1 MAADEPKQRDGVSA
15 RDDGAN
21 KRTQVRVPI
30 LTQVEAQSTRRSVL
44 GQGKNIS
51 LGGML
56 VETPD
61 TFPIHTSVVVR
72 FVIPSDRYRIEAAGR
87 IVWEDEG
94 RFMGIAFTGLTDA
107 HEKKIAQYAAEA
119 KEEPSPLIPEP
130 IKGTEL
136 NRRSGRVLRR
146 VAVILSWQD
155 ADGHPQV
162 EATET
167 QLLSRHGSMVL
178 VSADL
183 IKGQLI
189 WVTEADSNRKAQ
201 ARVVFAVASQTSGK
215 RAVAF
220 ELLGVE
226 DFWGIEFPP
235 AHPPSPISRRR
246 SGRVEHDHEVV
257 LVWSDEWDQVQETP
271 GRTRILSDHGAEVLT
286 SVALPV
292 GHRVRVKVPHL
303 KREANAQIIWARA
316 GEQPGR
322 VELGLE
328 LVGVEGFWD
337 VEIPREAGAKKD

>member
-1 MAADEPKQRDGVSA
+1 MAEELKPREGVSA
-15 RDDGAN
+15 QTQGAN
-21 KRTQVRVPI
+21 KRAAPRVPI

-51 LGGML
+51 VGGML

-72 FVIPSDRYRIEAAGR
+72 FVLPKDRYRIEAAGR
-87 IVWEDEG
+87 VVWEDEG

-107 HEKKIAQYAAEA
+107 HEKKIAEYAAEA
-119 KEEPSPLIPEP
+119 QEEPSPLIPAP
-130 IKGTEL
+130 VQGTEL

-167 QLLSRHGSMVL
+167 QLLSKHGALVL
-178 VSADL
+178 VSSDL

-189 WVTEADSNRKAQ
+189 WVTEADSNRKSQ
-201 ARVVFAVASQTSGK
+201 ARVVFAMASQTPGK

-220 ELLGVE
+220 ELLGIE

-246 SGRVEHDHEVV
+246 SGRVEHDYDVV
-257 LVWSDEWDQVQETP
+257 MVWSDEWNQVQETP
-271 GRTRILSDHGAEVLT
+271 GRTRILSDHGAEVIT

-292 GHRVRVKVPHL
+292 GYRVRLKVPKL
-303 KREANAQIIWARA
+303 QREANAQIIWARA
-316 GEQPGR
+316 GDQPGR
-322 VELGLE
+322 VELGIE

-337 VEIPREAGAKKD
+337 VEIPPEPGVSKP